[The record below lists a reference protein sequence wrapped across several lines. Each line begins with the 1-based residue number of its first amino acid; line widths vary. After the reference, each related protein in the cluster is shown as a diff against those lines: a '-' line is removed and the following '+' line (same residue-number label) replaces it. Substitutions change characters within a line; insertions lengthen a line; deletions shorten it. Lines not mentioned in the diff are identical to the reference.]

1 MDDVVGGIGVKG
13 IEASWNEK
21 FRFEVNVLSVRIV
34 LIKGERGMAVSE
46 KTTVAT
52 TDPLFSAR

>member
-1 MDDVVGGIGVKG
+1 MDDVVGGVGVEG

-34 LIKGERGMAVSE
+34 LIRRERHGRLGEDDR
-46 KTTVAT
+46 
-52 TDPLFSAR
+52 RNY